1 MNDVIELPDSTSLGA
16 IGQPLRRKED
26 ERLLTGRGRFSD
38 DFTVPG
44 QTYAAVVRSPHP
56 HARIVEIDTRRALAM
71 PGVLGILTGQD
82 CAADGLSPIP
92 HNPMPQTRY
101 DMKLT
106 GPGGGPIFIGPQM
119 LLPSDRVRHVGE
131 AVAVVVAETARFRT
145 PPRRSRSTIGNCR
158 GSRRSRTRLPW
169 VPPRCGTRFPT
180 TSWSTLFLTMRR
192 RQSAPSLSPI
202 TSSRWNSMSVG

>member
-92 HNPMPQTRY
+92 HNPVPQTRY

-131 AVAVVVAETARFRT
+131 AVAVVVAETALQAQGAAQGGPVDYRE
-145 PPRRSRSTIGNCR
+145 
-158 GSRRSRTRLPW
+158 LPW
-169 VPPRCGTRFPT
+169 IAQIKGCLT
-180 TSWSTLFLTMRR
+180 WSPD
-192 RQSAPSLSPI
+192 PSVKRLSV
-202 TSSRWNSMSVG
+202 TFGQVGEPADPLRI